1 VRRRHFITL
10 IGGAAAWPLAAHAQQ
25 PPMPV
30 IGWLSSGSRETDDV
44 SRLPS
49 FRLGLNETGYTEG
62 RNVAIEYRRADDQV
76 ERLPALAADLASRQV
91 SLILAAGSPAAALAA
106 KSVTTSIPI
115 IFTNASDPVQLGLVA
130 SLNRPGGNVTGVTS
144 VSAELEAKRLGL
156 LHELVPSATSIAV
169 LVNPTRP
176 GVDAQLAQTQQA
188 ARALGLSVHIL
199 KASSVSDLDAA
210 FETLIQLRAGALTI
224 TADALFADH
233 RDQIAALARRYS
245 VPTMFQFREYTAAG
259 GLMSYGPS
267 FGGTYR
273 QAGILAGRILRGEKP
288 ANLPVMQSTK
298 FELVINMK
306 TAKALGIEVPIS
318 MQMLADEVID

>member
-1 VRRRHFITL
+1 MRRRHFITL

-115 IFTNASDPVQLGLVA
+115 IFTNASDPVEVGLVA
-130 SLNRPGGNVTGVTS
+130 SLN
-144 VSAELEAKRLGL
+144 
-156 LHELVPSATSIAV
+156 
-169 LVNPTRP
+169 
-176 GVDAQLAQTQQA
+176 
-188 ARALGLSVHIL
+188 
-199 KASSVSDLDAA
+199 
-210 FETLIQLRAGALTI
+210 
-224 TADALFADH
+224 
-233 RDQIAALARRYS
+233 
-245 VPTMFQFREYTAAG
+245 
-259 GLMSYGPS
+259 
-267 FGGTYR
+267 
-273 QAGILAGRILRGEKP
+273 
-288 ANLPVMQSTK
+288 
-298 FELVINMK
+298 
-306 TAKALGIEVPIS
+306 
-318 MQMLADEVID
+318 